1 MRSLHHETRQKDGS
15 TLIFKIDFIYHFVI
29 QQFTIYSRQDY
40 KTFQWILAL
49 KVEEQEEQTW
59 LDR

>member
-1 MRSLHHETRQKDGS
+1 MCAADRT
-15 TLIFKIDFIYHFVI
+15 
-29 QQFTIYSRQDY
+29 

-59 LDR
+59 LDRKTDRYD